1 MKGLKMV
8 LQDGY
13 VKISYTHNNSRKR
26 FPTGVK
32 LDSINQLSP
41 DGKLKGN
48 IPNKDEK
55 QSVINSLKFHID
67 SIIRN
72 YNVKYGMNPTIME
85 LEKMMKNQENLVHQT
100 ERVLDA
106 YYQFYE
112 AKVKEFNIDKDRAGE
127 SIKEYRGLK
136 YYLEDYEIFLN
147 RQIRFFEINKEWMLD
162 FKVFNETPRINTDE
176 KKYKTYGG
184 LRGNTIKKKINIFIT
199 FMRWA
204 STKSFVVFPA
214 EIEKFSKQIKSPE
227 VIKSSLTKSEVLEI
241 YQIQPKSDSHEIV
254 RDIFVFSCLTGIRW
268 SDLITLNKQDVK
280 EQSQG
285 LIIVKKAEKT
295 DSEFSVFLNEI
306 SITILKK
313 YDYNL
318 NRMSNP
324 AFNRILKEFL
334 KSTELFN
341 DESKFKEGKR
351 RLQRWEIISIHRG
364 RDTFITM
371 LIEEN
376 VPLNVIMKYTGHK
389 KLSTL
394 EKYIDKNKKIDNF
407 MDTIF
412 K

>member
-1 MKGLKMV
+1 MKGLKTV
-8 LQDGY
+8 LQEGY
-13 VKISYTHNNSRKR
+13 VKISYTHSNLRKR
-26 FPTGVK
+26 FPTGIK

-55 QSVINSLKFHID
+55 QSAIDSLKFHIE
-67 SIIRN
+67 SIIRD
-72 YNVKYGMNPTIME
+72 YNIKYGINPTVME
-85 LEKMMKNQENLVHQT
+85 LEKLMKDQENVVHQT

-106 YYQFYE
+106 YYQFYQ
-112 AKVKEFNIDKDRAGE
+112 AKEKEFNSDKDRADE

-162 FKVFNETPRINTDE
+162 FRVFNETPRINTDE

-268 SDLITLNKQDVK
+268 SDLITLNKQDIK
-280 EQSQG
+280 EHSQG
-285 LIIVKKAEKT
+285 LIIVKRAEKT
-295 DSEFSVFLNEI
+295 DSEFSVFLNKI
-306 SITILKK
+306 SKTIFEK
-313 YDYNL
+313 YDYNF
-318 NRMSNP
+318 NRMTNP

-341 DESKFKEGKR
+341 DESKFKDGMR
-351 RLQRWEIISIHRG
+351 RLKRWEIISIHRG

-407 MDTIF
+407 MDIIF
-412 K
+412 